1 MTIMELM
8 ELLYTDDLVLCGNSL
23 NKVMDKY
30 GRQKNPVDG
39 KGPSVNVDK
48 TKGMQLLVGK
58 KSVLEVDPSGVCGNW
73 VGCNSIQC
81 IKCQR

>member
-1 MTIMELM
+1 ME
-8 ELLYTDDLVLCGNSL
+8 
-23 NKVMDKY
+23 
-30 GRQKNPVDG
+30 G

-73 VGCNSIQC
+73 VRCNWIQC